1 MVIKLLRRSISGLP
15 QLRVDGTRLVREPYP
30 LYSKYTLLAGT
41 ATLAGFLAA
50 GEYIYPQF
58 PRHPYTELLKDVSYR
73 GMLVTGSLTLAF
85 PVLLVVY
92 RRRSYWIY
100 RGAPQY
106 VATLVGLLAYFKYV
120 ELFPNEITGDIM
132 AQAFGTTSAV
142 TLSALLSPLAK
153 DGWFM
158 TAMSSSLLVFTL
170 TWALSKGYF
179 HNIMYESKAAKWQR
193 ELEMKNLLIKNNIEG
208 ASSP

>member
-41 ATLAGFLAA
+41 AGLAGILAA
-50 GEYIYPQF
+50 GEYLYPQF

-106 VATLVGLLAYFKYV
+106 IATLFGLLGIDQK
-120 ELFPNEITGDIM
+120 
-132 AQAFGTTSAV
+132 
-142 TLSALLSPLAK
+142 
-153 DGWFM
+153 
-158 TAMSSSLLVFTL
+158 
-170 TWALSKGYF
+170 
-179 HNIMYESKAAKWQR
+179 
-193 ELEMKNLLIKNNIEG
+193 
-208 ASSP
+208 

>member
-41 ATLAGFLAA
+41 AGLAGILAA
-50 GEYIYPQF
+50 GEYLYPQF

-92 RRRSYWIY
+92 RRRAYWIY

-106 VATLVGLLAYFKYV
+106 IATLFGLL
-120 ELFPNEITGDIM
+120 G
-132 AQAFGTTSAV
+132 
-142 TLSALLSPLAK
+142 K
-153 DGWFM
+153 DQ
-158 TAMSSSLLVFTL
+158 
-170 TWALSKGYF
+170 K
-179 HNIMYESKAAKWQR
+179 
-193 ELEMKNLLIKNNIEG
+193 
-208 ASSP
+208 